1 MERRDSKFG
10 PVGCD
15 TIRYGGWV
23 QALSSVYLIKVYSHN
38 ILNS

>member
-15 TIRYGGWV
+15 TIPYGRWV
-23 QALSSVYLIKVYSHN
+23 QALSSVYLIKVCSHN
-38 ILNS
+38 ISNS